1 MMWLGPALSEIRS
14 VLRRACGPDTCDPH
28 DLANWHRDNPAR
40 DRSSGDEGNPDHGGG
55 VLLVDSA
62 DAILLRH
69 CEPDARTAHGQ
80 WPRGDPPA
88 GAPGDCPL
96 SSRSHAPYGAQ
107 ARWITTD
114 RLCRPVQS

>member
-1 MMWLGPALSEIRS
+1 MMWLMPALSEIRS
-14 VLRRACGPDTCDPH
+14 VLRRAWGPDTCDPH

-40 DRSSGDEGNPDHGGG
+40 GQCGTTALVVHGRPRFPGPLMG
-55 VLLVDSA
+55 LSVP
-62 DAILLRH
+62 R
-69 CEPDARTAHGQ
+69 

-88 GAPGDCPL
+88 GAPGDCPR

-114 RLCRPVQS
+114 RLCRPMQS